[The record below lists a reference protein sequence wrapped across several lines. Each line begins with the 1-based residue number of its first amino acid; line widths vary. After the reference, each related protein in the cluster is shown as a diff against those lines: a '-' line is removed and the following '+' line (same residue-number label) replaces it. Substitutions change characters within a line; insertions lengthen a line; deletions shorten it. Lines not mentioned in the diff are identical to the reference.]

1 MDTCDAL
8 SQPVL
13 CSMGR
18 HPLHWQFRTHFPA
31 EGHFVKAALSK
42 SNSATLLVMDAEFA
56 FVHFQ
61 GTTLMHNVKATL
73 KCIRSGKCRAAMC
86 IHRAA
91 ISFS

>member
-1 MDTCDAL
+1 MTREGRLHSPHSLEGGPKPICIMDTCDAL

-61 GTTLMHNVKATL
+61 GTTLMHNVQY
-73 KCIRSGKCRAAMC
+73 M
-86 IHRAA
+86 
-91 ISFS
+91 